1 MTVVEFF
8 KPTKIP
14 RFARVDYQG
23 SCDFMIRTSVYLIL
37 LTFLLALQHFIAGTH
52 YASLINFSIGLV
64 TLANLYFFKKIG
76 NLDSSANVVLG
87 FCLFFLCSHL
97 LTANKEYFAFHLV
110 WAGCFPAFAANLLP
124 KKETIIWT
132 VVSCFFLCTVLLLRH
147 LDLELP
153 LYSISG
159 KRAISSSLFSLIM
172 SIVFMYTMVR
182 NFREKEKAFMDRN
195 DEIEERKKH
204 LEMAITYN
212 ISNYSNSIRLIA
224 EEIEKTE
231 KDQRLKDFAGKILEK
246 LEFTESI
253 IRNIRKETD
262 DLERLSEELKPER
275 IDLLESLKEVRD
287 LYQSRLED
295 KKLSLSIES
304 EEKPPQ
310 EGYLIWADPSSLA
323 TPILSNILSNAIN
336 HSKHSYPIHCK
347 LRVYDDW
354 GILLEIRDMGQGMS
368 KTMVDNILNPL
379 SIHKDPNENDPKVLN
394 LATVKSY
401 LEMQGARLYI
411 DSRPIELYPESHG
424 TSIRIYFRRYFPN
437 SKNLAS

>member
-1 MTVVEFF
+1 
-8 KPTKIP
+8 
-14 RFARVDYQG
+14 
-23 SCDFMIRTSVYLIL
+23 
-37 LTFLLALQHFIAGTH
+37 
-52 YASLINFSIGLV
+52 
-64 TLANLYFFKKIG
+64 LYFFKKIG
-76 NLDSSANVVLG
+76 DLDFSANVILG
-87 FCLFFLCSHL
+87 FSLFFLCSHL

-132 VVSCFFLCTVLLLRH
+132 VVSTCSLCGVLLLRH
-147 LDLELP
+147 LDFELP
-153 LYSISG
+153 LYSITG

-172 SIVFMYTMVR
+172 SIIFMYTMVR
-182 NFREKEKAFMDRN
+182 NFREKEKTFMDRN

-212 ISNYSNSIRLIA
+212 IANYNNSIRLIA

-246 LEFTESI
+246 LEYSESI
-253 IRNIRKETD
+253 VRNIRKESESLEQLTQELQPEKM
-262 DLERLSEELKPER
+262 DLYET
-275 IDLLESLKEVRD
+275 LKEVRD
-287 LYQSRLED
+287 LYQGRLKE
-295 KKLSLSIES
+295 KNLSLSIEN
-304 EEKPPQ
+304 EDKPPQ

-336 HSKHSYPIHCK
+336 YSKESYSIHCK

-354 GILLEIRDMGQGMS
+354 GVLLEIRDMGPGMS
-368 KTMVDNILNPL
+368 KTKVESILNPL
-379 SIHKDPNENDPKVLN
+379 SIHKTPEDADSKILN

-401 LEMQGARLYI
+401 LEMQGGRLYI

-424 TSIRIYFRRYFPN
+424 TTVRIYFRRFYA
-437 SKNLAS
+437 SKNQLVS